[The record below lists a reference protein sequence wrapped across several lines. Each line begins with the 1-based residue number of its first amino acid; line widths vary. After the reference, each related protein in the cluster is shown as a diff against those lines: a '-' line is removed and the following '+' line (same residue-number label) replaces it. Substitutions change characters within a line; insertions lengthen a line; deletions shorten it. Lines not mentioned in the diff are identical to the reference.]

1 MISGILIGLLVLAS
15 GASADEP
22 ELTLENHLSRLA
34 EQAER
39 EVAFR
44 EVRRSEMIEGEIVLR
59 GVFRREPGDRLV
71 RETLEPFNETY
82 RLTATHVEITKPSGA
97 RQRFRLE
104 RAPELAVLRHA
115 LSAVLDGDAAALR
128 EHFAVELDACRD
140 DRWRMRLAPL
150 DESLSGKVES
160 LELAGRGAGIGQ
172 MILRL
177 SEGEVFHTEIDPA
190 R

>member
-1 MISGILIGLLVLAS
+1 MLIS
-15 GASADEP
+15 GASAAETGA
-22 ELTLENHLSRLA
+22 TLESHLTRLA

-44 EVRRSEMIEGEIVLR
+44 EVRRSEMIEGEIVVR

-71 RETLEPFNETY
+71 RETLEPFHETY
-82 RLTATHVEITKPSGA
+82 RLTATHVDITKPSGA
-97 RQRFRLE
+97 RQRFGLE

-115 LSAVLDGDAAALR
+115 LSAVLDGDAEALR
-128 EHFAVELDACRD
+128 EHFTVEFDPPCD
-140 DRWRMRLAPL
+140 GPWRIRLVPD

-160 LELAGRGAGIGQ
+160 LELAGRDAGIDE

-177 SEGEVFHTEIDPA
+177 TEGEVFHTEINPA